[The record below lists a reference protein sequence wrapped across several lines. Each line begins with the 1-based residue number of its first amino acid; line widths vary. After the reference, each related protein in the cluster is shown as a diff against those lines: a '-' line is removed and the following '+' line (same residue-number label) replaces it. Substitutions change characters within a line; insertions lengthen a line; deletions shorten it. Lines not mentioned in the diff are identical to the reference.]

1 VKGKHFTAAMYGPWK
16 SDNNI
21 VPEKPANKK
30 VKTFAE
36 QVEGRALTEGNIL
49 DSAAVRTQG
58 RGAASISLQGVRRKA
73 QQDKGARFNNLFHH
87 INTELLTKSFYSLKK
102 NAAAGVD
109 EITWHEYKEGLAER
123 IVDLHMRVHVGSYRA
138 QPVRRSYINKSDGRK
153 RPLGVTALEDK
164 IVQHAVVTVL
174 NQIYET
180 DFTGF
185 SYGFREKR
193 SQHNALDALYVGIS
207 RCKINYILDADISSF
222 FDKNKS

>member
-1 VKGKHFTAAMYGPWK
+1 MTG
-16 SDNNI
+16 
-21 VPEKPANKK
+21 
-30 VKTFAE
+30 
-36 QVEGRALTEGNIL
+36 GNIL

-58 RGAASISLQGVRRKA
+58 RVAASISLQGVRRKA

-109 EITWHEYKEGLAER
+109 EITWHEYKEGLTER
-123 IVDLHMRVHVGSYRA
+123 IVDLRMRVHAGSYRA

-185 SYGFREKR
+185 SYGFREERKR
-193 SQHNALDALYVGIS
+193 SQHNALDALHEGIS

-222 FDKNKS
+222 FDKINHDWLLKFLEHRIADRRTLRLIKLG